1 MQSASSTYAP
11 TYRAAERNF
20 ALTDSV
26 DLAARIALAAMFIWS
41 GIDKLFLGTAGNV
54 AYMQAYHVPLAG
66 LLVYVAGLAE
76 LAGGLALAA
85 GYQTRAAALVLGLFT
100 LLVTPIFHNF
110 WAVPADQA
118 LNQTIHFMK
127 NLALVGG
134 LLHVVAHGAGRFSLD
149 SRKGS
154 ARG

>member
-1 MQSASSTYAP
+1 MQSASSPYA
-11 TYRAAERNF
+11 TIYRAAERNA
-20 ALTDSV
+20 ALIDGA
-26 DLAARIALAAMFIWS
+26 DLAARVALAAIFIWS
-41 GIDKLFLGTAGNV
+41 GIGKLFLGTAGNV

-66 LLVYVAGLAE
+66 LLVYGAGLAE

-85 GYQTRAAALVLGLFT
+85 GYRTRVAALVLGLFT

-134 LLHVVAHGAGRFSLD
+134 LLHVVAHGAGGLSLD
-149 SRKGS
+149 ARKGA

>member
-1 MQSASSTYAP
+1 MQSPSNGYSYVAT
-11 TYRAAERNF
+11 ERNF
-20 ALTDSV
+20 PLADSV
-26 DLAARIALAAMFIWS
+26 DLVARIALAAMFIWS
-41 GIDKLFLGTAGNV
+41 GIGKLFLGTAGNV

-66 LLVYVAGLAE
+66 LLVYVAGFAE
-76 LAGGLALAA
+76 LAGGLLLVA

-127 NLALVGG
+127 NIAIVGG
-134 LLHVVAHGAGRFSLD
+134 LLHVVAHGAGKLSLD
-149 SRKGS
+149 ARKG
-154 ARG
+154 ATRG